1 MTEFIMHGVAAKIL
15 GRTVAPE
22 TYRDTKENNGDKF
35 GVNFAVGGA
44 GVFEVPRKAPTLAQQ
59 IDSFKK
65 MLDGGDIGKWQL
77 KESVALV
84 AISGNDYA
92 RVANMSGESEILDF
106 IGNVT
111 EEIAAGVERLWKLG
125 VTRVLVYNLHP
136 LACTSWQTRPS
147 NYTECMGRGNLATL
161 FHNGD
166 LEKKLNASS
175 SDNVYLVDL
184 HRAFTNI
191 VDPSDPQDSTCCN
204 HN

>member
-1 MTEFIMHGVAAKIL
+1 M
-15 GRTVAPE
+15 APE

-111 EEIAAGVERLWKLG
+111 DEIAGGVERLRKQIP
-125 VTRVLVYNLHP
+125 TKP
-136 LACTSWQTRPS
+136 LPT
-147 NYTECMGRGNLATL
+147 LAR
-161 FHNGD
+161 
-166 LEKKLNASS
+166 
-175 SDNVYLVDL
+175 SD
-184 HRAFTNI
+184 
-191 VDPSDPQDSTCCN
+191 
-204 HN
+204 

>member
-1 MTEFIMHGVAAKIL
+1 M
-15 GRTVAPE
+15 
-22 TYRDTKENNGDKF
+22 
-35 GVNFAVGGA
+35 GGA
-44 GVFEVPRKAPTLAQQ
+44 GVFEVPHKAPTLTKQ

-65 MLDGGDIGKWQL
+65 MLDGDDIGKWL
-77 KESVALV
+77 LRESVALV
-84 AISGNDYA
+84 AIFGNDYA
-92 RVANMSGESEILDF
+92 RVANMSDESEILDF

-111 EEIAAGVERLWKLG
+111 GEIAAGVERLRKLG
-125 VTRVLVYNLHP
+125 VTRVLVNNLHP

-147 NYTECMGRGNLATL
+147 NYTECMGRGNLATF

-191 VDPSDPQDSTCCN
+191 VDPSDPQDS
-204 HN
+204 HVAGL

>member
-1 MTEFIMHGVAAKIL
+1 M
-15 GRTVAPE
+15 APE

-44 GVFEVPRKAPTLAQQ
+44 GVFEVPRKAPTLAKQ

-65 MLDGGDIGKWQL
+65 MLDGDDIGKWQL
-77 KESVALV
+77 RESGALV

-111 EEIAAGVERLWKLG
+111 EEIAAGVERLRKLG
-125 VTRVLVYNLHP
+125 VTRVLVNNLHP
-136 LACTSWQTRPS
+136 LACTPWQTRPS
-147 NYTECMGRGNLATL
+147 NYTECMGRGNLAAL
-161 FHNGD
+161 FHNSD
-166 LEKKLNASS
+166 LTEKLNASR
-175 SDNVYLVDL
+175 SDNVYLLDL

-191 VDPSDPQDSTCCN
+191 VDPSDPQDSTCRN

>member
-1 MTEFIMHGVAAKIL
+1 M
-15 GRTVAPE
+15 APE

-44 GVFEVPRKAPTLAQQ
+44 GVFEVPRKAPTLAKQ

-77 KESVALV
+77 RESVALV

-92 RVANMSGESEILDF
+92 CVANMSGESEILDF

-111 EEIAAGVERLWKLG
+111 EEIAAGVERLRKLG
-125 VTRVLVYNLHP
+125 VTRVLVNNLHP
-136 LACTSWQTRPS
+136 LACTPWQTRPS
-147 NYTECMGRGNLATL
+147 NYTECMGRGNLAAL
-161 FHNGD
+161 FHNSD

-175 SDNVYLVDL
+175 NDNVYLVDL